1 MESFKLQTEKRTAL
15 YFNKYTYRAKCN
27 VRGAGYTY
35 FTSSLE
41 EFKEKM
47 ERRARNGYA
56 VSVMLNDWRVAV
68 DEIDYEQLKKYY
80 EWRDNTDDDLY
91 LARIQGNQISFFS
104 NDLELL
110 KTLSALDPK
119 VRFSKT
125 ELQTDNI
132 LYFKKEPKHKF
143 RTFFR
148 GKKSPENFKAD
159 LETFVQSY
167 GHLVSISP
175 ALIRALEDPKKYYH
189 IKYMHSSYYID
200 YDTESTQ
207 SILNLFFSS
216 MLGKT
221 YSLAKQ
227 P

>member
-1 MESFKLQTEKRTAL
+1 LKLQTELRNAL
-15 YFNKYTYRAKCN
+15 YFNKYKYRAKCR
-27 VRGAGYTY
+27 VDGASYTY
-35 FTSSLE
+35 YTNSLE
-41 EFKEKM
+41 EFRAKM
-47 ERRARNGYA
+47 ERRARNGN
-56 VSVMLNDWRVAV
+56 SVTVILNSWQTVV
-68 DEIDYEQLKKYY
+68 DEIDYEQLSKYY
-80 EWRDNTDDDLY
+80 DWRADANRDLY

-110 KTLSALDPK
+110 KTLKVLDPK
-119 VRFSKT
+119 LKFSEAKV
-125 ELQTDNI
+125 ENGDI

-148 GKKSPENFKAD
+148 GKKSPDNFKID
-159 LETFVQSY
+159 LETFIESY
-167 GHLVSISP
+167 GHLAKVSP
-175 ALIRALEDPKKYYH
+175 ALIRALEDPRKYYQ

-200 YDTESTQ
+200 YDTEST
-207 SILNLFFSS
+207 LTLLHMFFPS